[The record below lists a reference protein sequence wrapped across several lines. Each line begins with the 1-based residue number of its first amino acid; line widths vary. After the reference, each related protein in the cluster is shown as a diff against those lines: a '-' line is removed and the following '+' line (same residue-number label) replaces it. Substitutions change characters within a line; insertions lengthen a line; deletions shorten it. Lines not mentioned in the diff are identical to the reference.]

1 MLTALY
7 FGVNVYLGSDSRTEI
22 LYVYTQF
29 QNQCGQNTVKKLDPK
44 KKEIIKLFS
53 IDQIS

>member
-29 QNQCGQNTVKKLDPK
+29 QNQCGQNTVKKLYPK
-44 KKEIIKLFS
+44 KKRS
-53 IDQIS
+53 